1 MSCFKNSRFAKEL
14 AYRTMV
20 NCYLLRVHVLE
31 TDVLLF
37 PELQRV
43 LHKYLCNGSPRA
55 FNNGRSLD
63 QQIS

>member
-1 MSCFKNSRFAKEL
+1 MSCFKNFRFAKEL

-20 NCYLLRVHVLE
+20 DCYLLRVHVLE
-31 TDVLLF
+31 TDALLF
-37 PELQRV
+37 LEIQRV
-43 LHKYLCNGSPRA
+43 LHKYWRNGSPRA